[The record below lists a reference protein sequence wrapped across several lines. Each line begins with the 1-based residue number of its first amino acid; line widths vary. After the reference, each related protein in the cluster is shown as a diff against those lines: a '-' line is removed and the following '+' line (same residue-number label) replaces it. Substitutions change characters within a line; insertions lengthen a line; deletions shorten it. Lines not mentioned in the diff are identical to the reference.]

1 MDKINES
8 KLSILELAYGFM
20 KLGYVNNVKISETEI
35 ELTKNKGEDILIKRS
50 KDGESI
56 YIGGY
61 QTAEEITFENNNIFN
76 NELNEIIDK
85 YCVYF
90 KERSK
95 EAKWRK

>member
-1 MDKINES
+1 MNKINES

-35 ELTKNKGEDILIKRS
+35 ELTKNNGEDILIKRS
-50 KDGESI
+50 NDGEAI

-61 QTAEEITFENNNIFN
+61 QTAEEITFENNTFN
-76 NELNEIIDK
+76 NELNEVIDK

>member
-20 KLGYVNNVKISETEI
+20 QLGYVNNVKISETEI

-50 KDGESI
+50 KNGEAI

-61 QTAEEITFENNNIFN
+61 RTAEEITFENNTFK